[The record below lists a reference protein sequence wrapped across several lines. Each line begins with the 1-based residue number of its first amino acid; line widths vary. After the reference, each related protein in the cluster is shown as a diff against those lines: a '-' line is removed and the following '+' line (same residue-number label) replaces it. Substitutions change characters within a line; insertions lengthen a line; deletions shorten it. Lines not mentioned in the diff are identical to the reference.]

1 MPKYR
6 NEDKLHIFE
15 MFKKGL
21 KVKDI
26 SKTSNIPFKTLY
38 RWWNEW
44 TSGNRESSTN
54 GDIEP
59 LKSKIEAIQRA
70 SAVETETELEKIDW
84 VDFANKQSLEAC
96 ISNGLIRKSL
106 SELLLEEINKQDKN
120 YRALSILSGCINIH
134 SKLEREYGLYDVVLN
149 PDKAINALTSMGYSV
164 TEE

>member
-21 KVKDI
+21 RVKDI

-54 GDIEP
+54 KDIDAVQA
-59 LKSKIEAIQRA
+59 KITAIQRT
-70 SAVETETELEKIDW
+70 SVSETENELEKINW

-106 SELLLEEINKQDKN
+106 SELLLEEINKSDKN
-120 YRALSILSGCINIH
+120 YRALSILSSCINIH
-134 SKLEREYGLYDVVLN
+134 SKLEREYGLFDVVLN
-149 PDKAINALTSMGYSV
+149 PDKAMNALTAMGYVVS
-164 TEE
+164 EE

>member
-21 KVKDI
+21 RVKDI

-38 RWWNEW
+38 RWWKEW
-44 TSGNRESSTN
+44 QEGNNTN
-54 GDIEP
+54 TPNKDIDA
-59 LKSKIEAIQRA
+59 LQAKITAIQRT
-70 SAVETETELEKIDW
+70 SECETETELEKINW

-96 ISNGLIRKSL
+96 ISNGLIRKNL

-120 YRALSILSGCINIH
+120 YRALSILSNCINIH
-134 SKLEREYGLYDVVLN
+134 SKLEREYGLYDTVLN
-149 PDKAINALTSMGYSV
+149 PDKAINALTAMGYVVS
-164 TEE
+164 EE